1 MWLLRNKVNRL
12 EQLVTDEEYEQLRKI
27 GWLRKYH
34 ATKMIPKKIIPPKI
48 IEKKEKERKIY

>member
-1 MWLLRNKVNRL
+1 MWLLRNKVNQL

-48 IEKKEKERKIY
+48 IEKKEKK